1 MGLAMRVR
9 CAKLLLSLALGLAVL
24 STLPGR
30 LTAEQPQGEAE
41 AGLTARVEK
50 QIESIESRMMLLM
63 EEELNLS
70 VRIMQAQQKANAGL
84 KNPSKAAERL
94 SKGEKASELRQYKAI
109 MLWCVKQ
116 RQACNAKL
124 LPLLESVK
132 ALQRDREKAPEAL
145 KARIDA
151 VTARIEGKHRANME
165 KIANLYAQC
174 AEWRT
179 AFGIYSKLYSEMP
192 ENERVKNTVM
202 TEKMM
207 ELCGKVQDPKSSLML
222 YRSLFEAKSVKDRY
236 HDRKLGEKVAKAY
249 EKCGD
254 FRSAYRV
261 YNALH
266 DAIPRD
272 KREKD
277 GKGLRDRMKEMEKKL
292 GRPSRQRR
300 P

>member
-24 STLPGR
+24 STLPAR

-50 QIESIESRMMLLM
+50 QIESIESRMMSLQ

-70 VRIMQAQQKANAGL
+70 VKIMQAQQKANAGL
-84 KNPSKAAERL
+84 KDPSKAAERL
-94 SKGEKASELRQYKAI
+94 SKGEKATELRQYRAI
-109 MLWCVKQ
+109 MLWCAKQ
-116 RQACNAKL
+116 RQAGNAKL
-124 LPLLESVK
+124 LPLLKSVK

-151 VTARIEGKHRANME
+151 VTARIQGKHGTNLE
-165 KIANLYAQC
+165 KVANLYERC
-174 AEWRT
+174 AEWRA
-179 AFGIYSKLYSEMP
+179 AFGVYSKRYGEMT
-192 ENERVKNTVM
+192 ENERVKNTFM
-202 TEKMM
+202 TEKMA
-207 ELCGKVQDPKSSLML
+207 ELCDKVKDPKRALLL
-222 YRSLFEAKSVKDRY
+222 YRSLFEAKSIKDRY
-236 HDRKLGEKVAKAY
+236 RDRKLGEKVAKAY

-261 YNALH
+261 YKALH

-292 GRPSRQRR
+292 SRPSR
-300 P
+300 

>member
-24 STLPGR
+24 STQPSR
-30 LTAEQPQGEAE
+30 LAAEQPQGDPE

-50 QIESIESRMMLLM
+50 QIESIESRMMSLQ
-63 EEELNLS
+63 EQELNLS
-70 VRIMQAQQKANAGL
+70 IRIAQAQQTANAGI
-84 KNPSKAAERL
+84 KDPSKAAERL
-94 SKGEKASELRQYKAI
+94 AKGEGGKELRQYKAI
-109 MLWCVKQ
+109 MLSCAKQ
-116 RQACNAKL
+116 RQACDAKL
-124 LPLLESVK
+124 LPLLKSVK

-151 VTARIEGKHRANME
+151 VTARIQGKHRANME
-165 KIANLYAQC
+165 KIASLYERC
-174 AEWRT
+174 AEWRV
-179 AFGIYSKLYSEMP
+179 AFGIYSKLYGEMT

-202 TEKMM
+202 TAKMA
-207 ELCGKVQDPKSSLML
+207 ELCGKVKDPKRALML
-222 YRSLFEAKSVKDRY
+222 YRSLFEAKSIKDRY
-236 HDRKLGEKVAKAY
+236 RDRKLGEKVAKAY

-261 YNALH
+261 YKALH

-292 GRPSRQRR
+292 GRPSR
-300 P
+300 